1 MDAFSY
7 IEQIPMWSKNKHSL
21 AEVKD
26 FLREMGDPQERFPA
40 IHIAGTNGKGSV
52 CAFLTSILREAGCWT
67 GTFVSPHLEDVRER
81 FLLDGQMAGRE
92 DLNQS
97 FRRVYETAKRL
108 QERGKDHPSYFEFL
122 FYMAMELFARRKVEA
137 AVIETGLGGRLDA
150 TNALEA
156 PVACAITSIGL
167 DHTQYLGATIGQI
180 AWEKAGI
187 IKPFIPVVYDA
198 SEPQAAAR
206 IRERAGELSAPAIPV
221 SREDYR
227 LLDESSDGG
236 FWISDKEGKRLFIPF
251 EAPYQAANAMVA
263 VKTARILR
271 KRGFSITEEAIRRGI
286 AQARWPGRM
295 ERAGEGFYLD
305 GAHNPAG
312 AAAFEQAAFEIL
324 KRTGKEAFLLFGAME
339 DKDYREMARILCKRI
354 PWKEVGFV
362 CCGGKRGALIQS
374 LKEAFSQVREE
385 RMLEFSS
392 AAQAIVCMEER
403 RGGDLVFCAGSLYL
417 TGEFRKALREKE

>member
-26 FLREMGDPQERFPA
+26 FLREMGEPQERFPA

-52 CAFLTSILREAGCWT
+52 CAFLTTILREAGCRT
-67 GTFVSPHLEDVRER
+67 GTFVSPHLENIRER
-81 FLLDGQMAGRE
+81 FLLDGQMAGE
-92 DLNQS
+92 EEFGQS
-97 FRRVYETAKRL
+97 FQKVFETAKRR

-150 TNALEA
+150 TNVLEA
-156 PVACAITSIGL
+156 PAACAITSIGL
-167 DHTQYLGATIGQI
+167 DHTQYLGDTIGQI

-227 LLDESSDGG
+227 ILDEPSDGG
-236 FWISDKEGKRLFIPF
+236 FWISDKEGELIFVPF
-251 EAPYQAANAMVA
+251 EAPYQAANAMIA
-263 VKTARILR
+263 VKTARIL
-271 KRGFSITEEAIRRGI
+271 KERGFPITEEAIRRGI

-295 ERAGEGFYLD
+295 ERAGNGFYLD

-374 LKEAFSQVREE
+374 LKEAFGQVREG

-392 AAQAIVCMEER
+392 AAQAIACMEER
-403 RGGDLVFCAGSLYL
+403 RGDGLVFCAGSLYL